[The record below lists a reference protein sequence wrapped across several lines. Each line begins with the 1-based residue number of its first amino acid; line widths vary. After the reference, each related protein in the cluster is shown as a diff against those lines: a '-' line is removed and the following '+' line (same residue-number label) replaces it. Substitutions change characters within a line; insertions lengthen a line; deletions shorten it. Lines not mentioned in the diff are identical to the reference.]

1 MRKKAIL
8 MFFFSVITLLSL
20 FSAINDETRFQ
31 IELQIQH
38 QFSRVLTIS
47 QYSENTPISGQDGS
61 KSVTVNPINGTD
73 SFEVCK
79 IDYST
84 NVYGR
89 NLIYLN
95 ASPLFLLDNQGNAT
109 NETMGYTLDFD
120 YQTDGWTYSLE
131 VTRSTS
137 NDMTIPITVPFV
149 FEDGVIQTLSATI
162 NVTGVI
168 PDYEDMSA
176 GTYRATVQVGLEAL

>member
-1 MRKKAIL
+1 MKKATFM
-8 MFFFSVITLLSL
+8 MFFFIMIVL
-20 FSAINDETRFQ
+20 FCSFATINDETRFQ

-38 QFSRVLTIS
+38 QFSRILTIN
-47 QYSENTPISGQDGS
+47 QFSENTPISGQDGS
-61 KSVTVNPINGTD
+61 KSVSVNPINGTD

-120 YQTDGWTYSLE
+120 YQADGWTYSLE
-131 VTRSTS
+131 VTRSSS
-137 NDMTIPITVPFV
+137 NDMIIPITVPFV
-149 FEDGVIQTLSATI
+149 FEDGVIQTLSA
-162 NVTGVI
+162 
-168 PDYEDMSA
+168 
-176 GTYRATVQVGLEAL
+176 

>member
-1 MRKKAIL
+1 M
-8 MFFFSVITLLSL
+8 
-20 FSAINDETRFQ
+20 
-31 IELQIQH
+31 
-38 QFSRVLTIS
+38 
-47 QYSENTPISGQDGS
+47 
-61 KSVTVNPINGTD
+61 NPINGTD

-120 YQTDGWTYSLE
+120 YQADGWTYSLE
-131 VTRSTS
+131 VTRSSS
-137 NDMTIPITVPFV
+137 NDMIIPITVPFV

-162 NVTGVI
+162 SVTGVI

-176 GTYRATVQVGLEAL
+176 GTYRATVQIGLEAL